1 MKKHAV
7 FILCAVFLSVAVLG
21 GPGWCDG
28 QQQAANAP
36 EQSAPPAYPVAPPAV
51 QAPAAPPEQAAVDS
65 AYGPQKP
72 VEPDSASVF
81 FDIFIL
87 RPAGAL
93 ACAGGLIGAVAG
105 CGISLLVNGRSIVG
119 QTIHAVLTLDAIL
132 AGQWA
137 KLGPILSHMMLPAIV
152 LSAVNMAVITRTT
165 RAAMLETLEQDY
177 IRTARAKGLRERS
190 VIYGHAFRN
199 ALLPVVTLGGL
210 AYARLL
216 SGAVMTETV
225 FTWPGLG
232 RYAYQAAVS
241 LDFPAITGIALVVA
255 IVYLLVNFVV
265 DLSYAIL
272 DPRAVRR

>member
-36 EQSAPPAYPVAPPAV
+36 EQSAPPAYPVAPPAA

-93 ACAGGLIGAVAG
+93 ACAGGLIGAVAA
-105 CGISLLVNGRSIVG
+105 IPFMLIPNSEPTVVKTLIVEPFVY
-119 QTIHAVLTLDAIL
+119 TFARP
-132 AGQWA
+132 
-137 KLGPILSHMMLPAIV
+137 LGK
-152 LSAVNMAVITRTT
+152 
-165 RAAMLETLEQDY
+165 Y
-177 IRTARAKGLRERS
+177 
-190 VIYGHAFRN
+190 
-199 ALLPVVTLGGL
+199 
-210 AYARLL
+210 
-216 SGAVMTETV
+216 
-225 FTWPGLG
+225 
-232 RYAYQAAVS
+232 
-241 LDFPAITGIALVVA
+241 
-255 IVYLLVNFVV
+255 
-265 DLSYAIL
+265 
-272 DPRAVRR
+272 